1 MTDHSLSLA
10 NKIRAGAV
18 HLLTAVG
25 VIPALLAFVALIQQ
39 DYRMALVWLGVS
51 LLVDT
56 LDGPLARR
64 YAVKKHM
71 PNVDGDVLDFVI
83 DYMTY
88 AIIPAL
94 FVYSY
99 GFLQGAAMNIAA
111 AAFMMMTALYCFANK
126 SMKTQ
131 DNFFSGFP
139 SGWNFVVLYFYLF
152 PPEPAMAL
160 GLIAFFGIL
169 TFIPI
174 KCIHPIRVR
183 HLRPITFPL
192 TVTWAVLSFY
202 LIWIRPIDA
211 ADPALLTNAPYA
223 ASTLILITG
232 WFIAIST
239 WRSIKGRFE

>member
-1 MTDHSLSLA
+1 MDASISTV

-18 HLLTAVG
+18 HLLTAIG
-25 VIPALLAFVALIQQ
+25 IIPALLSVVALIEQ
-39 DYRMALVWLGVS
+39 DFRMALIWLGIS

-64 YAVKKHM
+64 YAVKHYM

-99 GFLQGAAMNIAA
+99 GFFEAGVMNVAA

-139 SGWNFVVLYFYLF
+139 SGWNFVALYFYLF
-152 PPEPAMAL
+152 PPAPALAA
-160 GLIAFFGIL
+160 GLILFFGIL
-169 TFIPI
+169 TFIPV

-183 HLRPITFPL
+183 HLRPVTFPL
-192 TVTWAVLSFY
+192 TVAWAILSLY
-202 LIWIRPIDA
+202 LVWVRDMKATGPE
-211 ADPALLTNAPYA
+211 LVSNAPYA
-223 ASTLILITG
+223 AGALIIITG
-232 WFIAIST
+232 WFIAISI
-239 WRSIKGRFE
+239 WRSIAGRFE

>member
-1 MTDHSLSLA
+1 MKDTSISRA
-10 NKIRAGAV
+10 NKMRAGAV
-18 HLLTAVG
+18 HLLTAIG
-25 VIPALLAFVALIQQ
+25 VIPALLSVVALVEQ
-39 DYRMALVWLGVS
+39 DFRMALIWLGVS

-64 YAVKKHM
+64 YAVKHYM

-88 AIIPAL
+88 AIIPSL

-99 GFLQGAAMNIAA
+99 GFFGSESMNIAA

-139 SGWNFVVLYFYLF
+139 SGWNFIALYFYLF
-152 PPEPAMAL
+152 PPAPALAL
-160 GLIAFFGIL
+160 GLIVFFGAL
-169 TFIPI
+169 TFIPV

-183 HLRPITFPL
+183 HLRPVTFPL
-192 TVTWAVLSFY
+192 TVVWAAVSLY
-202 LIWIRPIDA
+202 LIWIRPMA
-211 ADPALLTNAPYA
+211 TEAPETLANAPYA
-223 ASTLILITG
+223 AGTLIVVTV
-232 WFIAIST
+232 WFVAISI
-239 WRSIKGRFE
+239 WRSIAGRFE

>member
-1 MTDHSLSLA
+1 MTETSISLPH
-10 NKIRAGAV
+10 KVRAGAV
-18 HLLTAVG
+18 HLLTAIG
-25 VIPALLAFVALIQQ
+25 IIPALLSLIALIEQ
-39 DYRMALVWLGVS
+39 DYRMALIWLGIS

-64 YAVKKHM
+64 YNVKTYM

-99 GFLQGAAMNIAA
+99 GFLEGEVMNIAA
-111 AAFMMMTALYCFANK
+111 AAFMMMSALYCFANK

-139 SGWNFVVLYFYLF
+139 SGWNFVALYFYLF
-152 PPEPAMAL
+152 PPAPMLAL
-160 GLIAFFGIL
+160 GLIVFFGVL

-192 TVTWAVLSFY
+192 TVAWAALSFY
-202 LIWIRPIDA
+202 LIWIRSMGA
-211 ADPALLTNAPYA
+211 ADPELLANAPYA
-223 ASTLILITG
+223 TGALILITG
-232 WFIAIST
+232 WFIAISI
-239 WRSIKGRFE
+239 WRSIAGRFE

>member
-1 MTDHSLSLA
+1 M
-10 NKIRAGAV
+10 
-18 HLLTAVG
+18 
-25 VIPALLAFVALIQQ
+25 ALI
-39 DYRMALVWLGVS
+39 WLGVS

-56 LDGPLARR
+56 LDGPLARL
-64 YAVKKHM
+64 YAVKHYM

-99 GFLQGAAMNIAA
+99 GFLDGAAMNIAA

-126 SMKTQ
+126 SMKTR

-139 SGWNFVVLYFYLF
+139 SGWNFVALYFYLF
-152 PPEPAMAL
+152 PPAPALAL

-183 HLRPITFPL
+183 HLRPITVPL
-192 TVTWAVLSFY
+192 TVGWAGLSLY

-211 ADPALLTNAPYA
+211 IDPELIAHAPYA
-223 ASTLILITG
+223 AGTFIIVTG
-232 WFIAIST
+232 WFIAISI
-239 WRSIKGRFE
+239 WRSIAGRFE

>member
-1 MTDHSLSLA
+1 MADTSISLID
-10 NKIRAGAV
+10 KIRAGAV
-18 HLLTAVG
+18 HLLTAIG
-25 VIPALLAFVALIQQ
+25 VIPALLAFVALIEQ
-39 DYRMALVWLGVS
+39 DYRMALIWLGIS

-64 YAVKKHM
+64 YAVKSYM
-71 PNVDGDVLDFVI
+71 PNIDGDVLDFVI

-94 FVYSY
+94 FFYRY
-99 GFLQGAAMNIAA
+99 GFLEGEVMSIGA

-139 SGWNFVVLYFYLF
+139 SGWNFVALYFYLF
-152 PPEPAMAL
+152 PPAPALAL
-160 GLIAFFGIL
+160 GLIVFFGIL

-192 TVTWAVLSFY
+192 TVAWALLSLY
-202 LIWIRPIDA
+202 LIWVRPMDA
-211 ADPALLTNAPYA
+211 ADPQMLANAPYA
-223 ASTLILITG
+223 AGALIVITG
-232 WFIAIST
+232 WFFLISI
-239 WRSIKGRFE
+239 WRSIAGRFE